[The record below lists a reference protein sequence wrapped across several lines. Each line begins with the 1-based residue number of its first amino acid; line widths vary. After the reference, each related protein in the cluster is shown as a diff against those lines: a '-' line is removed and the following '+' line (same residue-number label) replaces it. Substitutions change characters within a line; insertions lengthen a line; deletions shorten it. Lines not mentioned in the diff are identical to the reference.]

1 MNSVFNDDKKQKGF
15 RDILFFREALFL
27 VPIFSIIKFNDWIYF
42 GNFMLNVLAHYLPL
56 FILIIWRK
64 RHKTMLSLLVPGAIM
79 LLLVMSNLINSF
91 LQVNF
96 VINNSG
102 LIENEQVKLMSLLSI
117 YGSYFCTFLIG
128 VFLLKE
134 SRFWKKQ

>member
-1 MNSVFNDDKKQKGF
+1 MNKVFDDEKKQKSF
-15 RDILFFREALFL
+15 KEFLFFREALFL
-27 VPIFSIIKFNDWIYF
+27 VPIFSIIKFNDWVYF

-56 FILIIWRK
+56 IILIIWRK
-64 RHKTMLSLLVPGAIM
+64 RHKTMLSLLVPGALM
-79 LLLVMSNLINSF
+79 LLLVMSNLVNGL

-102 LIENEQVKLMSLLSI
+102 LIDNEQVKLMSLLSI
-117 YGSYFCTFLIG
+117 YGSYLATFLIG

-134 SRFWKKQ
+134 SRFWKKR